1 MRLQNRSASLVI
13 LVAMIRTRRWAV
25 LPVLATAAMLAGC
38 SPSEQRSADPSGQS
52 AEVLPHWSFSPE
64 MIFPADR
71 SLLRPE
77 DGVVLPDGRLIV
89 ADQAYG
95 LRLVLA
101 DGSHRPF
108 GSFAGAGYAH
118 EPPHAAGGANG
129 VTLEPTGTHILVTDI
144 HHGGIYR
151 VDVGSEVTE
160 LLYQHGAGV
169 NMARR
174 DSRGGTWFTQSTRNT
189 PESGEAGLWAAL
201 ETPTPD
207 GAVYYLPPA
216 RAGETSA
223 AVRVAD
229 GLYFANGIALDE
241 GAGHLYVAETMA
253 GAVLRFRMDVEGG
266 RLSDRTVALEL
277 PGPDNLEFDPPSR
290 LWVAGV
296 VRSEILVLDLGSGT
310 AQSVFRVV
318 TPRSEE
324 VVRGVERRMEAGES
338 FLDLFGPDL
347 WEPAPGALTGMILS
361 PRGGPVYIT
370 SLGNALIRLDR

>member
-1 MRLQNRSASLVI
+1 
-13 LVAMIRTRRWAV
+13 MIRSVRLYTLLVVAA
-25 LPVLATAAMLAGC
+25 ATALAGC
-38 SPSEQRSADPSGQS
+38 AVADSGSAAARGQA
-52 AEVLPHWSFSPE
+52 AEALPHWSFSPE

-89 ADQAYG
+89 ADQAHG

-101 DGSHRPF
+101 DGTHRPF
-108 GSFAGAGYAH
+108 GRFSGAGYFH
-118 EPPHAAGGANG
+118 EPPRAPGGANG
-129 VTLEPTGTHILVTDI
+129 VALEPGGTHILVADV

-151 VDVGSEVTE
+151 VDIASEETE
-160 LLYQHGAGV
+160 LLYQHGFGV
-169 NMARR
+169 NMARP
-174 DSRGGTWFTQSTRNT
+174 DGRGGVWFTQSTRN
-189 PESGEAGLWAAL
+189 PRESGEAGIWAAL

-229 GLYFANGIALDE
+229 GLFFANGIALDE
-241 GAGHLYVAETMA
+241 RAGYLYVAETM
-253 GAVLRFRMDVEGG
+253 GGRVLRFRMDVAGG
-266 RLSDRTVALEL
+266 LLSERTIALEL
-277 PGPDNLEFDPPSR
+277 PAPDNIEFDPPSR
-290 LWVAGV
+290 LWIAVPL
-296 VRSEILVLDLGSGT
+296 RSEIIVLDLDSGV
-310 AQSVFRVV
+310 AQSVFRVA

-324 VVRGVERRMEAGES
+324 LLREVELRIERGEH

-361 PRGGPVYIT
+361 PGGGPVYVT
-370 SLGNALIRLDR
+370 GLGNALMHLER